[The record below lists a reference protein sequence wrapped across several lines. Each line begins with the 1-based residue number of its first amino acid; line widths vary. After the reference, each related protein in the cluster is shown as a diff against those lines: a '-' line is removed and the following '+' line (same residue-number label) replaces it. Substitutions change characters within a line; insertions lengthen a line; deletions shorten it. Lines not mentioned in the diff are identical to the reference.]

1 MKKNLFRKKSLE
13 SISSPEQLTD
23 YLRVTNPGIWAVLLA
38 VFFLLAGLFAWAAAG
53 TLETS
58 VKAKAVVE
66 DGMAQVFETD
76 AKDYEI
82 KTGMLLRI
90 SSEEEKVSS
99 VDVDES
105 GRTVAYA
112 SVSLPD
118 GTYDAKIITEQI
130 HPIQFLFQ
138 SR

>member
-23 YLRVTNPGIWAVLLA
+23 YLQVTNPGIWMVLLS
-38 VFFLLAGLFAWAAAG
+38 VLLLLAGLFAWSAVG
-53 TLETS
+53 TLETG
-58 VKAKAVVE
+58 VKAKAVVK
-66 DGMAQVFETD
+66 DGMAQVFEIDTG
-76 AKDYEI
+76 ASEI
-82 KTGMLLRI
+82 EAGMLLRVA
-90 SSEEEKVSS
+90 SGEERISS
-99 VDVDES
+99 VDTDEY
-105 GRTVAYA
+105 GRVSAYA

-118 GTYDAKIITEQI
+118 GTYDARIITEQI